1 MTLAKRNQSAEAT
14 KKPWWESE
22 EYLTRHRDGLYFHE
36 NIETFRE
43 QYGDCYV
50 AIQNGEVVGFSTD
63 PAELRER
70 LEPSDLVLGPK
81 AYIGYTVMVWDV
93 KPSWVPD

>member
-1 MTLAKRNQSAEAT
+1 M
-14 KKPWWESE
+14 
-22 EYLTRHRDGLYFHE
+22 
-36 NIETFRE
+36 
-43 QYGDCYV
+43 